1 MKTKL
6 SGIVTEEDIV
16 LVNSTI
22 GQIQLPEAQ
31 KIDLIETVLTIL
43 YRSRKFY
50 DRMTEKEKVEAL
62 TLLTLFADTMLSANP
77 LAGRHFMKSVRC
89 FNRNIFDVGGGAANA

>member
-6 SGIVTEEDIV
+6 SGIITEEDII

-62 TLLTLFADTMLSANP
+62 TLLTLFADTLLNVNP
-77 LAGRHFMKSVRC
+77 LAGKHLMKSVRC
-89 FNRNIFDVGGGAANA
+89 FNQNIFDVGGAVNV

>member
-22 GQIQLPEAQ
+22 GQIKLPEAQ
-31 KIDLIETVLTIL
+31 KIDLIETVLTII

-50 DRMTEKEKVEAL
+50 NRMTEKEKMEAL
-62 TLLTLFADTMLSANP
+62 TLLTLFADSMLNVNS
-77 LAGRHFMKSVRC
+77 LSGRYFTKSFRC
-89 FNRNIFDVGGGAANA
+89 FNQNIFDVGGATNA